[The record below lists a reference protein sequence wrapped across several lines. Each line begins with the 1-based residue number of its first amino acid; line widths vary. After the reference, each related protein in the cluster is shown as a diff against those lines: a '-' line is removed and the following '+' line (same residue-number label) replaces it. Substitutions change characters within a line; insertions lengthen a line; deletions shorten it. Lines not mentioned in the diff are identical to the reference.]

1 VLNAASTVAGVDWP
15 PIPSPA
21 ASLMLA
27 MQHQLE
33 HTQWLSS
40 DALRERQQRQ
50 LLALLAYCHASFP
63 FYRARFERAGLHP
76 HAALD
81 EAAFARLPLLT
92 RREVQDAG
100 AALRAPA
107 LPPAHGQPHAGHTSG
122 STAEPLTFWASDL
135 AYFFEQAF
143 TLRDHLWHARDL
155 SAKLMVFRVSERT
168 GTLPGWFIGP
178 DGTSLIETGPCIVA
192 PLTLEIAGQARVVL
206 EQQPAYLQG
215 HASQLVELARHWLER
230 RLPAAGVREV
240 RSFAEA
246 LSPEGRALI
255 RRAFDAKVTDVYSAQ
270 ECGCLALQCP
280 IGEHYHLQSEGARV
294 EILRED
300 GQPCA
305 PGETGRVVVT
315 PLHNFAMPLI
325 RYDIGDFAEA
335 GEPCACGR
343 GLPVATRILGRVR
356 NMLTLESG
364 GKVWP
369 LIGYR
374 YHELAPVRRF
384 QVVQTAPGEVEL
396 HLVVDRA
403 LTRDEEQRVRAH
415 LLERL
420 GHPFRVRLVYR
431 EALARSSGGKF
442 EDFISMLG

>member
-1 VLNAASTVAGVDWP
+1 
-15 PIPSPA
+15 
-21 ASLMLA
+21 MLA

-33 HTQWLSS
+33 HTQWLSGA
-40 DALRERQQRQ
+40 ALRERQQRQ
-50 LLALLAYCHASFP
+50 LARLIAYCSETFP
-63 FYRARFERAGLHP
+63 FYRARFERAGLRP
-76 HAALD
+76 DGALD

-100 AALRAPA
+100 ATLRAPA
-107 LPPAHGQPHAGHTSG
+107 LPAAHGQPHEGHTSG
-122 STAEPLTFWASDL
+122 ATGEPLTFWASDL

-168 GTLPGWFIGP
+168 GVLPGWFIGP
-178 DGTSLIETGPCIVA
+178 DGSPLIETGPCVVA
-192 PLTLEIAGQARVVL
+192 PLTAELAGQARAVL

-215 HASQLVELARHWLER
+215 HASHLVALARHWIAQ
-230 RLPAAGVREV
+230 RLPSVGVREV
-240 RSFAEA
+240 RCFAEA
-246 LSPEGRALI
+246 LSPEGRGLI
-255 RRAFDAKVTDVYSAQ
+255 QRAFGAKVSDVYSAQ

-280 IGEHYHLQSEGARV
+280 IADHYHLQSESARV

-300 GQPCA
+300 GCPCQ

-325 RYDIGDFAEA
+325 RYDIGDHAQA

-374 YHELAPVRRF
+374 YHELAPVRQF
-384 QVVQTAPGEVEL
+384 QVIQTAPGEVEL

-403 LTRDEEQRVRAH
+403 LSSEEEQRVRAH
-415 LLERL
+415 LLDRL
-420 GHPFRVRLVYR
+420 GHPLRVRLVYR
-431 EALARSSGGKF
+431 DALPRSPGGKF
-442 EDFISMLG
+442 EDFISMVG